1 MWFILKCINVTFNT
15 IDDAEFAMSTLKNE
29 FEFSYSLISDL
40 NNESDVEHDNNKPFI
55 FANFYN
61 YNNSNFISPYAPMTT
76 FAPYPVSADS
86 IDIGIDNPKTVS
98 DVVFRIKCKDAF
110 SNVIR
115 NRLINLNGRHIK
127 II

>member
-1 MWFILKCINVTFNT
+1 MWFVLKCINVTFNT
-15 IDDAEFAMSTLKNE
+15 VDDAEFAMSALKNE

-40 NNESDVEHDNNKPFI
+40 QDESDIDHDNYKPFI
-55 FANFYN
+55 FSNFYN
-61 YNNSNFISPYAPMTT
+61 YNNSNFISPYAPMPT
-76 FAPYPVSADS
+76 FAPYPITADS
-86 IDIGIDNPKTVS
+86 INVDNDNPKSTS

-110 SNVIR
+110 SNGIK